1 MSADALVHRMI
12 GDDCLAVTEVV
23 RTMAARMNRP
33 KRTTAEVLAALTL
46 LLPRWGSWTCC
57 DGPAG
62 LRLHRDSKCTYENKF
77 ENIGVVQGT
86 PSVSG
91 GHFRSPANPTT
102 TRVAVAIGQTVT
114 LSVTTGYPLLR
125 GLRIRRLG
133 VRIPPNAPDSAGQST
148 CLFVGVLSF
157 GRA

>member
-1 MSADALVHRMI
+1 MI

-57 DGPAG
+57 DGPAD

-77 ENIGVVQGT
+77 ENIDVVQGT

-91 GHFRSPANPTT
+91 GHFRSVLTATPVP
-102 TRVAVAIGQTVT
+102 VAVANGHSVT
-114 LSVTTGYPLLR
+114 LSVTTGYPL
-125 GLRIRRLG
+125 
-133 VRIPPNAPDSAGQST
+133 
-148 CLFVGVLSF
+148 
-157 GRA
+157 